1 VTGIQF
7 CHLPTLYRL
16 NTTQCRFDA
25 LQCRQATVAFLT
37 GGFGGGTL
45 YSRVT
50 SSPLCSFLPVEA
62 IRTAPAT
69 EGAA

>member
-1 VTGIQF
+1 M
-7 CHLPTLYRL
+7 YRL
-16 NTTQCRFDA
+16 HTTECRFYT
-25 LQCRQATVAFLT
+25 LQRSQATIAFFT

-69 EGAA
+69 EEAA